1 MDVDDKVTHITKV
14 ALRTVTVS
22 RTVTFVANGDN
33 EKFRLFAA
41 HGDEKGVDCCG
52 TMV

>member
-1 MDVDDKVTHITKV
+1 MDDKVTHITKKTP
-14 ALRTVTVS
+14 RTVTVS
-22 RTVTFVANGDN
+22 RMVTFVANGDN

-41 HGDEKGVDCCG
+41 HEDEEGVDCCG